1 RPPLGPAGGGCH
13 GGSGAR
19 VEPGGARA
27 RTGRARERRAA
38 VAARGVCRGVR
49 YGRRRAAGKARARS
63 RPRRRASG
71 PARGVALRAHRPLAR
86 PGLRLT
92 SSDPNHEETT
102 MARNVLRIA
111 VLLAA
116 LAPGLGRA
124 GSDLLAAPD
133 GGPPAGIRRVT
144 MGGPFHGPMPFGD
157 DPGLMLPM
165 LLQGVGLS
173 DDQKKQ
179 VRDLLKADH
188 ATLYALFEQLRAAN

>member
-1 RPPLGPAGGGCH
+1 
-13 GGSGAR
+13 
-19 VEPGGARA
+19 
-27 RTGRARERRAA
+27 
-38 VAARGVCRGVR
+38 
-49 YGRRRAAGKARARS
+49 
-63 RPRRRASG
+63 
-71 PARGVALRAHRPLAR
+71 
-86 PGLRLT
+86 
-92 SSDPNHEETT
+92 

-124 GSDLLAAPD
+124 GSDVLAAPD

-165 LLQGVGLS
+165 LLQGVGLN

-188 ATLYALFEQLRAAN
+188 ATLYALFEQLRTANQALADKLVSTGPVTDQDLQPLVDQVMSVRRDIVNHGLKVVLQVRALLSPDQLAKAAEVKTKMRDLRAQMRALLGEPEHFPLGEAD

>member
-1 RPPLGPAGGGCH
+1 PVVRHLRGTPRTACARPGRPERRAGRRAAAPARRTFSRRPPLGPAGGGCH

-27 RTGRARERRAA
+27 RTGPARGRRAA
-38 VAARGVCRGVR
+38 VAARGGCRGVR

-124 GSDLLAAPD
+124 RSDVLAAPD
-133 GGPPAGIRRVT
+133 GGPPPGVE
-144 MGGPFHGPMPFGD
+144 GG
-157 DPGLMLPM
+157 
-165 LLQGVGLS
+165 
-173 DDQKKQ
+173 
-179 VRDLLKADH
+179 
-188 ATLYALFEQLRAAN
+188 